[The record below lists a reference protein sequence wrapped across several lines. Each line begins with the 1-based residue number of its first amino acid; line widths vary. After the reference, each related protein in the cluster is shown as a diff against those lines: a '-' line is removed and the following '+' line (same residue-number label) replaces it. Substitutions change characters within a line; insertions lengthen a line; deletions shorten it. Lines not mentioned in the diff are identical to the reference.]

1 MGPTHSGGNVSSFV
15 RPPVA
20 SGLLLPPLTRTD
32 GNFPLRFNSHWLKL
46 RHLCPVFRSSIV
58 NIWMI
63 TLLIIY
69 FMASNSE

>member
-32 GNFPLRFNSHWLKL
+32 GNFPLIFNSHLLKL
-46 RHLCPVFRSSIV
+46 PHLCQVFRSSILI
-58 NIWMI
+58 IWII

-69 FMASNSE
+69 FKASNSE